1 VSSHPSSITALSDER
16 RSAPLASRV
25 LVLNSGSSSLKYQLL
40 DMRDSSRLAA
50 GLVERIGEQTSRLK
64 HTPLAGG
71 ESRDTTGPIPD
82 HDAALKAVAEE
93 LAKDGLGLDSPQLAA
108 IGHRVVHGGKFFTD
122 PTVIDGAVLA
132 EIERLIPVAPLHN
145 PANLTGIRTAMALR
159 PDLPQVAVFDTAF
172 HTTMPES
179 AARYAIDVKTADEH
193 RIRRYGFHG
202 TSHAYVSRATA
213 KLLGKA
219 PEEVNVIVLHLGN
232 GASASAVRG
241 GRCVD
246 TSMGLTPLE
255 GLVMGTRSG
264 DMDPAVIFHLMR
276 VGGMSTDEIDT
287 LLNKKSGL
295 IGLCGDNDMREIR
308 RRVDEG
314 DEQARLAFDIYIH
327 RLKKYIGAYYA
338 VLGRVDAIAFTAGV
352 GENAAPV
359 REAAVAGLEEL
370 GLAVDGDLNA
380 VRSGE
385 PRLISPRQARVAV
398 AVVPTDEELEIA
410 TQTYALVGEKGTG
423 LSKTA
428 VSGLV
433 KSSEKAT
440 PEHPSAHLYLPP
452 DGIFRSETNR

>member
-1 VSSHPSSITALSDER
+1 
-16 RSAPLASRV
+16 
-25 LVLNSGSSSLKYQLL
+25 
-40 DMRDSSRLAA
+40 M
-50 GLVERIGEQTSRLK
+50 
-64 HTPLAGG
+64 
-71 ESRDTTGPIPD
+71 
-82 HDAALKAVAEE
+82 
-93 LAKDGLGLDSPQLAA
+93 
-108 IGHRVVHGGKFFTD
+108 VHGGQRFTA
-122 PTVIDGAVLA
+122 PTVIDEAVLD

-145 PANLTGIRTAMALR
+145 PANLIGIRTAQALR

-179 AARYAIDVKTADEH
+179 AARYAIDVKTADEY

-213 KLLGKA
+213 ELLGKA
-219 PEEVNVIVLHLGN
+219 PEDVNVIVLHLGN

-264 DMDPAVIFHLMR
+264 DVDPAVIFHLMR

-338 VLGRVDAIAFTAGV
+338 VLGRVDAIAFTMRRG
-352 GENAAPV
+352 
-359 REAAVAGLEEL
+359 RERRSGARGGGGRLEEL
-370 GLAVDGDLNA
+370 GLAVDADLNA
-380 VRSGE
+380 ARGDG
-385 PRLISPRQARVAV
+385 PRLVSPEGARVAV

-410 TQTYALVGEKGTG
+410 TQTYALVGASHD
-423 LSKTA
+423 L
-428 VSGLV
+428 
-433 KSSEKAT
+433 
-440 PEHPSAHLYLPP
+440 
-452 DGIFRSETNR
+452 I

>member
-1 VSSHPSSITALSDER
+1 MTAT
-16 RSAPLASRV
+16 RV
-25 LVLNSGSSSLKYQLL
+25 LVLNSGSSSVKYQLL
-40 DMRDSSRLAA
+40 DMRDSSRLAM
-50 GLVERIGEQTSRLK
+50 GLVERIGEGTSRLK
-64 HTPLAGG
+64 HTAL
-71 ESRDTTGPIPD
+71 TTGETRETIVPIAD
-82 HDAALKAVAEE
+82 HAAALKAVAEE
-93 LAKDGLGLDSPQLAA
+93 LAKDGLGLDSPELAA
-108 IGHRVVHGGKFFTD
+108 IGHRVVHGGKQFTA
-122 PTVIDGAVLA
+122 PTVIDEAVLA

-145 PANLTGIRTAMALR
+145 PANLIGIRTARALR

-179 AARYAIDVKTADEH
+179 AARYAIDVKTADEY

-213 KLLGKA
+213 ELLGKA
-219 PEEVNVIVLHLGN
+219 PEDVNVIVLHLGN

-264 DMDPAVIFHLMR
+264 DVDPAVIFHLMR

-287 LLNKKSGL
+287 LLNKRSGL

-370 GLAVDGDLNA
+370 GLAVDADLNA
-380 VRSGE
+380 ARGDG
-385 PRLISPRQARVAV
+385 PRLVSPEGARVAV

-410 TQTYALVGEKGTG
+410 TQTYALVGASHD
-423 LSKTA
+423 L
-428 VSGLV
+428 
-433 KSSEKAT
+433 
-440 PEHPSAHLYLPP
+440 
-452 DGIFRSETNR
+452 I

>member
-1 VSSHPSSITALSDER
+1 MSPT
-16 RSAPLASRV
+16 RV

-50 GLVERIGEQTSRLK
+50 GLVERIGEGTSRLK
-64 HTPLAGG
+64 HTPL
-71 ESRDTTGPIPD
+71 TTGVSRELTGPVAD
-82 HDAALKAVAEE
+82 HAAALKAVAEE
-93 LAKDGLGLDSPQLAA
+93 LAKDGLGLDSPELAA
-108 IGHRVVHGGKFFTD
+108 IGHRVVHGGKSFTE
-122 PTVIDGAVLA
+122 PTVIDGDVLA

-219 PEEVNVIVLHLGN
+219 PEDMNLIVLHLGN

-287 LLNKKSGL
+287 LLNTKSGL

-314 DEQARLAFDIYIH
+314 DEQAALAFDIYIH

-338 VLGRVDAIAFTAGV
+338 VLGRVDAVAFTAGV

-359 REAAVAGLEEL
+359 RAAAIAGLEEL
-370 GLAVDGDLNA
+370 GLVVDGERNA
-380 VRSGE
+380 VRSDE
-385 PRLISPRQARVAV
+385 PRIVSPENARVTV

-410 TQTYALVGEKGTG
+410 LQTYALVG
-423 LSKTA
+423 TA
-428 VSGLV
+428 
-433 KSSEKAT
+433 
-440 PEHPSAHLYLPP
+440 HHL
-452 DGIFRSETNR
+452 T